1 MKERLDSRV
10 LGAVRWLDAVT
21 AQPITHPL
29 AVTAGDLR
37 FVRNLS
43 GLSVIVAAKGLEAYE
58 ACLDLDTLPP
68 EQEVD
73 DLSLDFTA
81 AVTDPTGRYLPRRFD
96 LKLPRVAQPPRLPN
110 GQRPANSLFDPV
122 PIALLPGPLAPVAAG
137 WAQVRVTARTA
148 EDQPLKHLYLR
159 VVATADDAVLGRG
172 MTRDIW
178 SASYDKVL
186 PIAIQDFDLT
196 GVLPAVFYMFRFGYR
211 RGKGRFLDTFGSN
224 AGTPKERRR
233 AACGSRR
240 RARSTTTTAAVAA
253 ETPMVSASMRAQVRW
268 CWKRSVPRETPRTA
282 SICRRRTPRCCGP

>member
-21 AQPITHPL
+21 EQPITHAL
-29 AVTAGDLR
+29 TVTAGDLR

-110 GQRPANSLFDPV
+110 GQRPASSLFDPV

-148 EDQPLKHLYLR
+148 EDKPLKHLYLR

-172 MTRDIW
+172 MTDERGEGLVIVPGLKLFAPGNTPAEVTTSETDVRLEAI
-178 SASYDKVL
+178 L
-186 PIAIQDFDLT
+186 PGEVA
-196 GVLPAVFYMFRFGYR
+196 
-211 RGKGRFLDTFGSN
+211 
-224 AGTPKERRR
+224 
-233 AACGSRR
+233 
-240 RARSTTTTAAVAA
+240 AAVDWTALEAEDAEAA
-253 ETPMVSASMRAQVRW
+253 NTKPLKLKAGKTYACNFPFENP
-268 CWKRSVPRETPRTA
+268 
-282 SICRRRTPRCCGP
+282 